1 MRFYV
6 DTSVFGGYFEAEFA
20 EWTKPFIKQVMEGA
34 FTIIIS
40 DITLKEIGAAP
51 LYVRELL
58 TSIPQEFIEPARLI
72 LEQESLAKHY
82 ISEGALTKKFE
93 SDAFHIAIATTL
105 KADSLVSWNFKH
117 MVNFFRIRQYNA
129 VMPDLIR
136 YETWI
141 CYNRYTHSKGGNL

>member
-6 DTSVFGGYFEAEFA
+6 DTSVFGGYFETEFA
-20 EWTKPFIKQVMEGA
+20 EWTRPFIKQVMEGA

-40 DITLKEIGAAP
+40 DITLKEISAAP
-51 LYVRELL
+51 QYVQDLL
-58 TSIPQEFIEPARLI
+58 NSIPQGFIEPARLI

-82 ISEGALTKKFE
+82 INEGALSKKFE

-129 VMPDLIR
+129 VNLKHGYATIDIR
-136 YETWI
+136 TPKEVIYE
-141 CYNRYTHSKGGNL
+141 N